1 MNTGVHPQRL
11 LPRAWRAVLCV
22 ALLWATVVLPLAIP
36 ELSAAPAAGT
46 VRMFGVDYVDARQ
59 FGRRFGLSAT
69 WLVPR
74 KQIRLKSRWT
84 TIELTANSVEALLN
98 GTRLFLS
105 EPVVAREGQLYLSRG
120 DVESLFVPIL
130 TPASVPR
137 ATVQTVVI
145 DAGHGGAD
153 PGHQNRRLKLNEKV
167 YTLDVARRLQRRL
180 KADGFRAV
188 LTRSTDRT
196 LSLDQRAALAKKLG
210 ADLFVSI
217 HFNGFRSA
225 KIAGTETYVMT
236 PRYRRS
242 TPQAERTKSMAAEKF
257 PANRFDRQNALL
269 GYHVHRELVKALRA
283 PDRGLKRF
291 RYSVLRSVPCPAV
304 LVEAAFLSND
314 AEARKVA
321 NATYRQRIA
330 DAVAAGVR
338 NHAKSVAPPKRRA
351 G

>member
-1 MNTGVHPQRL
+1 
-11 LPRAWRAVLCV
+11 
-22 ALLWATVVLPLAIP
+22 
-36 ELSAAPAAGT
+36 
-46 VRMFGVDYVDARQ
+46 VDARQ

-74 KQIRLKSRWT
+74 RQIRLKSRWT